1 MTPQSIPHWAPR
13 RRASPSRHASTLRV
27 QSHAEPEGKPRAGVA
42 PIVNSIPAI
51 DPEPAASRRAVAP
64 DALKAFAIFGVV
76 YIHCRNLAGESPPV
90 EILGEAFR
98 ISVPLF
104 IIIWAYFQE
113 RAYLAGG
120 SPWSMVSSRFTALV
134 VPFLVWSLLYFLL
147 TSDWSTLT
155 LRTAITRHWLGSGWS
170 GQYFF
175 IILFQLI
182 LVFPL
187 VRRLPAGARSLGLM
201 FGLFAVAFAAVGLFS
216 WPSWI
221 AKLSYR
227 PFLYWLP
234 YVVLGVYLARS
245 PDWFLPRGAAVLG
258 VLLIVAEAGLLWSQ
272 AGFDSGYAKPGVLIG
287 SGLVAAAFLNRE
299 PAPGRVSGASRPAIL
314 LIGRNTMGI
323 FLINPLVSVIA
334 APAIARRFDWHGF
347 ANPAGSLV
355 LSLVIAAAVLAL
367 CLAATVTLKRLGLR
381 QLVG

>member
-1 MTPQSIPHWAPR
+1 MTPEGIPDRVR
-13 RRASPSRHASTLRV
+13 RTRPPPSLRV
-27 QSHAEPEGKPRAGVA
+27 QSQAEPEGRPPASVVHL
-42 PIVNSIPAI
+42 VNRVPTTDPA
-51 DPEPAASRRAVAP
+51 PAASRRAFAP

-76 YIHCRNLAGESPPV
+76 YIHCRSLAGESPPI
-90 EILGEAFR
+90 EILGEMFR

-113 RAYLAGG
+113 RAYLAGAAPR
-120 SPWSMVSSRFTALV
+120 SIIPSRFTTLV
-134 VPFLVWSLLYFLL
+134 VPFLAWGFLYFLL
-147 TSDWSTLT
+147 TADWSTLT
-155 LRTAITRHWLGSGWS
+155 LRNAVTRHWLGSGWS

-187 VRRLPAGARSLGLM
+187 LRRLPAGALSLGLT
-201 FGLFAVAFAAVGLFS
+201 FGLFAVAFAAADLFS

-227 PFLYWLP
+227 PFVYWLP
-234 YVVLGVYLARS
+234 YVVLGVHLARS
-245 PDWFLPRGAAVLG
+245 PDRLVPRGAAILG
-258 VLLIVAEAGLLWSQ
+258 ALLIVAEAGLLWPA

-287 SGLVAAAFLNRE
+287 AGLVTAAFLNRE
-299 PAPGRVSGASRPAIL
+299 PGPGRVSDALRPVIE

-323 FLINPLVSVIA
+323 FLVNPLVSVIA
-334 APAIARRFDWHGF
+334 APVVARRLDWHGF
-347 ANPAGSLV
+347 ADPAGSLA
-355 LSLVIAAAVLAL
+355 LSLVIATAVLGL

-381 QLVG
+381 QLVA

>member
-1 MTPQSIPHWAPR
+1 MPRWVRRTRAPPS
-13 RRASPSRHASTLRV
+13 RRASSLRV
-27 QSHAEPEGKPRAGVA
+27 QSRAEPEGKPPASIVH
-42 PIVNSIPAI
+42 IVNRVPTTDPA
-51 DPEPAASRRAVAP
+51 PAASRRAFAP

-76 YIHCRNLAGESPPV
+76 YIHCRNLAGESPPI
-90 EILGEAFR
+90 EILGEMFR

-104 IIIWAYFQE
+104 IIVWAYFQE

-120 SPWSMVSSRFTALV
+120 SPWSIIPSRFTGLV
-134 VPFLVWSLLYFLL
+134 VPFLAWSFLYLLL
-147 TSDWSTLT
+147 TADWSTLT
-155 LRTAITRHWLGSGWS
+155 LRMAVTRHWLGSGWS
-170 GQYFF
+170 GQYYF

-187 VRRLPAGARSLGLM
+187 VRRLPAGALSLGLT
-201 FGLFAVAFAAVGLFS
+201 FGLFALAFAAADLFS
-216 WPSWI
+216 WPSWV

-234 YVVLGVYLARS
+234 YVVLGIHLARR
-245 PDWFLPRGAAVLG
+245 PDRPLPRGAAVLG
-258 VLLIVAEAGLLWSQ
+258 ALLIVAEAGLFWPQ

-299 PAPGRVSGASRPAIL
+299 PVPGRVSEALRPAIL

-323 FLINPLVSVIA
+323 FLINPLGSVII
-334 APAIARRFDWHGF
+334 APAIARRVDWHGF
-347 ANPAGSLV
+347 ANPAGSLA